1 MATLH
6 QVTHAAAEVVKSKDN
21 IVDGGIAMTA
31 ATAGQFTGQMI
42 LLWGGVLL
50 LLIRLFIAF
59 LDVRARLGGKV
70 DD

>member
-1 MATLH
+1 MATLQ

-21 IVDGGIAMTA
+21 IVDGGVAMTTA
-31 ATAGQFTGQMI
+31 AAGQFTGEMI

-50 LLIRLFIAF
+50 LLIRLFIAL
-59 LDVRARLGGKV
+59 LDVRARLGGKA